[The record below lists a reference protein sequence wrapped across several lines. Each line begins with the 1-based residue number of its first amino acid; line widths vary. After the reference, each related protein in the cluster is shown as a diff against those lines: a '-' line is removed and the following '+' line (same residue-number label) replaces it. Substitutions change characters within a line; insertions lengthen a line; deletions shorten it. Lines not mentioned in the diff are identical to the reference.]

1 MRMVLNWAYRRYRR
15 KIIVTENGIAD
26 ASEEKRP
33 RYLLSHLEE
42 FIKRS
47 KRIGYPSRDTS
58 TGA

>member
-1 MRMVLNWAYRRYRR
+1 M
-15 KIIVTENGIAD
+15 TENGIAD

-42 FIKRS
+42 FIKRL